1 MYLVHK
7 NEKLQISKR
16 QFKNTVN
23 TWCLDVFSVFMYI
36 FINIHIDRI
45 TLCILEKF
53 PPTSLVLFL

>member
-23 TWCLDVFSVFMYI
+23 TWCLDGFFYI
-36 FINIHIDRI
+36 YVYIYKYTYR
-45 TLCILEKF
+45 
-53 PPTSLVLFL
+53 